1 MKLISAKKSENEK
14 FTCKEAAA
22 LVIPYI
28 KNELSDTDLQSFMA
42 HVKKCKDCRE
52 ELETYYIVYKGLLQ
66 LEEQEELPTNIIEA
80 LNEDLEASENYLRNR
95 SLFLVLSEAV
105 KWLVN
110 ILCGLLMIE
119 KVMELIVGVVG

>member
-1 MKLISAKKSENEK
+1 MKWISVKNSKNDK
-14 FTCKEAAA
+14 FTCKETAA

-28 KNELSDTDLQSFMA
+28 KNELSDRELQSFTG

-95 SLFLVLSEAV
+95 SLFWVFSEAV

-110 ILCGLLMIE
+110 ILCCLLLIE
-119 KVMELIVGVVG
+119 KVMELIVGVIS